1 MDPMVYWDM
10 TYLEI
15 TTAIKAYVAKQKSDL
30 QHQALLSFH
39 QAQLIGQLVSR
50 VLGNKKKPPEL
61 HEAFP
66 GIFPE
71 ELVQQS
77 QKKNNWQVMKERV
90 AAYGARHRKRG
101 ETQHGHDGRGT
112 TNIDNGRDQSAP
124 ARSGERPETTE

>member
-1 MDPMVYWDM
+1 M

-15 TTAIKAYVAKQKSDL
+15 KTAINAYVANKHVDL
-30 QHQALLSFH
+30 QHQALLSWH

-50 VLGNKKKPPEL
+50 VLGNKKAPPEL

-71 ELVQQS
+71 ET
-77 QKKNNWQVMKERV
+77 QKKQKQQNWQVMKERV
-90 AAYGARHRKRG
+90 ASYGARHRKRG
-101 ETQHGHDGRGT
+101 EIQHGHDGGGT

-124 ARSGERPETTE
+124 ARSGERPETAEQYGARG